1 MGKPPENS
9 WREDKNQNL
18 TQRPNGLDAKKTQF
32 KWNENFIENK
42 RNYKTVTRV
51 QEQ

>member
-1 MGKPPENS
+1 MGKPLENS

-18 TQRPNGLDAKKTQF
+18 TQRPNGVDAKKTHF

-42 RNYKTVTRV
+42 RNYVAVTSV
-51 QEQ
+51 Q

>member
-1 MGKPPENS
+1 MGKPLENS

-18 TQRPNGLDAKKTQF
+18 TQRPNGVDAKETHF

-42 RNYKTVTRV
+42 RNHVAVTSV
-51 QEQ
+51 Q